1 MNIEQLIE
9 SKYPKVE
16 LPKYIKGEEWTLN
29 GFDLKT
35 DKYDLISSKVKKGQ
49 FFLYEHI
56 EHMSDRKSGSYNVL
70 HYPRVAIYLND
81 RLLDMALEID
91 FYNVRR
97 SWESSREYE
106 FTYTD
111 NNGNEQTYTD
121 WPSERQTEIERI
133 VIWHD
138 SVHVYGHWDALPGW
152 KELRRAYEKTIWYHR
167 TKEDNRDFLLG
178 SLLR

>member
-1 MNIEQLIE
+1 MNIQQLIE

-16 LPKYIKGEEWTLN
+16 LPKYIRGEEWTLN
-29 GFDLKT
+29 GFDLKSVN
-35 DKYDLISSKVKKGQ
+35 YDLISSKVKKGQ

-56 EHMSDRKSGSYNVL
+56 EYMSDRKSESYAVL

-97 SWESSREYE
+97 SWEKKREYE

-133 VIWHD
+133 IIWDD
-138 SVHVYGHWDALPGW
+138 SVHVYGHWDILPGW
-152 KELRRAYEKTIWYHR
+152 KELRRAYENTIWYHR

>member
-1 MNIEQLIE
+1 MNITELIV
-9 SKYPKVE
+9 SKYPTSE
-16 LPKYIKGEEWTLN
+16 LPDYNRGEEWTFN

-35 DKYDLISSKVKKGQ
+35 DKYDLIGSKVKKGQ

-56 EHMSDRKSGSYNVL
+56 EWMHDRKSGSYAVL

-97 SWESSREYE
+97 SWENKREYE

-111 NNGNEQTYTD
+111 NNGNEKTYTD

-133 VIWHD
+133 IIWDD

-152 KELRRAYEKTIWYHR
+152 KELRKAYQKTIWFHKS
-167 TKEDNRDFLLG
+167 KEDNRDYLLNG
-178 SLLR
+178 ILK

>member
-1 MNIEQLIE
+1 MDIKQLIE

-16 LPKYIKGEEWTLN
+16 LPTYGYEGDWIYN
-29 GFDLKT
+29 GFDLCTKE
-35 DKYDLISSKVKKGQ
+35 YDFIGSNVKRGQ

-56 EHMSDRKSGSYNVL
+56 ECKSDRKSGSYCVL

-81 RLLDMALEID
+81 RLVDMAFEID

-97 SWESSREYE
+97 SWENKEYK
-106 FTYTD
+106 FTWTD
-111 NNGNEQTYTD
+111 EDGKERIYEACG
-121 WPSERQTEIERI
+121 SEMATEIERI
-133 VIWHD
+133 IIWDD
-138 SVHVYGHWDALPGW
+138 SVKVYGHWDVLPDW